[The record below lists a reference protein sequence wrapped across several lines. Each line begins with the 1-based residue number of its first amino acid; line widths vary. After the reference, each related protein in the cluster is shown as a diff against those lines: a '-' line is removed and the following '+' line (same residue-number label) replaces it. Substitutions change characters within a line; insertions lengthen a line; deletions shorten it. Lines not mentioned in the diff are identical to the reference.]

1 MSDYIRKSALIEAL
15 EKSMKEN
22 NHKSMIGYAE
32 HIQEHRY
39 LIHLVEKQPTLDE
52 KEIIRK
58 AFERVV
64 ERLEE
69 SYTQWSDVYSS
80 DCDRGFNN
88 RSAMGMIAGVLEAIE
103 IIKEECGI
111 NERD

>member
-1 MSDYIRKSALIEAL
+1 MGDYISKSALIEAL

-58 AFERVV
+58 PFERVV

-69 SYTQWSDVYSS
+69 RKDHIMKEFVLADKAQEVKSESL
-80 DCDRGFNN
+80 N
-88 RSAMGMIAGVLEAIE
+88 RINELDGAIE
-103 IIKEECGI
+103 IVKEECGI
-111 NERD
+111 SE